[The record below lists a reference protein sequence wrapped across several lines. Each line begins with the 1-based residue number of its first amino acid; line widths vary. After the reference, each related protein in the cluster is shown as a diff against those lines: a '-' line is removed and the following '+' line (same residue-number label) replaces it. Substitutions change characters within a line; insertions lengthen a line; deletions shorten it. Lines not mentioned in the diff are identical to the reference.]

1 VLLKPNPENVCFG
14 CGGANP
20 RGMLLTF
27 EQDDAAQRIRGN
39 FRLGAEYQGGPG
51 FIHGGIIATVLDE
64 VLGKV
69 CRFRGVRAVTAEL
82 SIEYLKPVLVDAD
95 LVVEGYEVEMQGRNL
110 FLAGDI
116 RDVSGKV
123 LARGKGRFVIVD
135 AKRHANEVA
144 AKDAPTKEAA
154 THATKHATQEL
165 AGKPLEK

>member
-1 VLLKPNPENVCFG
+1 MLLKPNPENICFG
-14 CGGANP
+14 CGGANA
-20 RGMLLTF
+20 RGMLLAF
-27 EQDDAAQRIRGN
+27 EQDDAAQRIRGD

-64 VLGKV
+64 VMGKV

-82 SIEYLKPVLVDAD
+82 SIEYLKPVPVDAD
-95 LVVEGYEVEMQGRNL
+95 LVVEGYEVEMKGRNL

-135 AKRHANEVA
+135 AKRHASQA
-144 AKDAPTKEAA
+144 AKDDAP
-154 THATKHATQEL
+154 QEL